1 MRKKQMQ
8 LCQQGWG
15 FLLMKGISSFENLVH
30 VNVLLHCCGKQRAY
44 CGKRRS
50 SSILKVPENI
60 PCIKGGANR
69 MHGHTCESVE
79 HDNVVSS
86 SMSRI
91 VSAIDFDIGT
101 STASIFST
109 IVATFT
115 SYVDLCNL
123 ACKKEVHDQ
132 T

>member
-1 MRKKQMQ
+1 MRKMQMQ

-15 FLLMKGISSFENLVH
+15 FLLMKGISFFENLA
-30 VNVLLHCCGKQRAY
+30 LLPGGKQRAY

-50 SSILKVPENI
+50 SSILKVPKNI
-60 PCIKGGANR
+60 PCIKGGGNR